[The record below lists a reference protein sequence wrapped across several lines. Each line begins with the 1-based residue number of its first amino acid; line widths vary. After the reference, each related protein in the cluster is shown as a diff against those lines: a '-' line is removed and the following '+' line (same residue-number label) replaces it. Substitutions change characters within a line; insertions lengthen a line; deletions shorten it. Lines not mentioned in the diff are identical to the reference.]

1 MNPSTGKL
9 TGNIIF
15 EIDSQTSNSI
25 ALENNLNLNKS
36 LHWVSWFL
44 IGSLTITALLSFLKI
59 FLLAEISQEL
69 LTVCRMA
76 TILAFGLLAWR
87 KKSLTIWILFGL
99 VAGAEFG
106 YSFPH
111 TAGGLQFLSEIFL
124 RMIKTIIAPL
134 LFATL
139 VNGIAGHTDLKQ
151 VGRMG
156 WKSLLYFEV
165 ASTLALFIGLIA
177 INISKAGVGIN
188 LSAMTGNVPV
198 TVPKMQTTQEFILHI
213 FPENIAKAIFEG
225 NILQIVIFS
234 IIFGI
239 ALSMLGE
246 KYKSPMLKLTAS
258 LTEVM
263 FKFTNIVMY
272 FAPVAVFASIA
283 FTLGHMGT
291 DVLFTLLKLL
301 ATLYVALI
309 AFLLLVLLPAALLFR
324 IPVMKFVSA
333 VSKPASIAFA
343 TANSESALPSA
354 MEAME
359 AFGVPRK
366 IVSFVIPTGYS
377 FNLDGSTLY
386 LSLAAIF
393 VAQAAGIDMPIG
405 QQFAIALTLMLTSKG
420 VAGVSRASFV
430 ILLGTVTTF
439 GLPVEPVMIIL
450 GIDVLLDMARTGVN
464 VIGNCLATAVIAR
477 WEGEFDDAKA
487 NA

>member
-1 MNPSTGKL
+1 MEYKQRL
-9 TGNIIF
+9 K
-15 EIDSQTSNSI
+15 ER
-25 ALENNLNLNKS
+25 
-36 LHWVSWFL
+36 LHWVSWFMVV
-44 IGSLTITALLSFLKI
+44 SVTVTALISVFKI
-59 FLLAEISQEL
+59 FKWIDVPEGIFTFSRAIS
-69 LTVCRMA
+69 
-76 TILAFGLLAWR
+76 ILAFTLLAWR
-87 KKSLTIWILFGL
+87 KKSLTIWILLGL

-106 YSFPH
+106 YDFPQ
-111 TAGGLQFLSEIFL
+111 TAGSLQFLSEIFL

-177 INISKAGVGIN
+177 INISKAGAGIN
-188 LSAMTGNVPV
+188 LSAITGTSSVP
-198 TVPKMQTTQEFILHI
+198 VPKMQTTQEFILHI
-213 FPENIAKAIFEG
+213 FPENIAKAIAEG

-234 IIFGI
+234 ILFGI
-239 ALSMLGE
+239 ALSMLSE

-263 FKFTNIVMY
+263 FKFTGIVMY

-283 FTLGHMGT
+283 YTIGHMGT
-291 DVLFTLLKLL
+291 DVLFTLMKLL
-301 ATLYVALI
+301 ATLYVALL
-309 AFLLLVLLPAALLFR
+309 AFLVLVLVPVALLFR
-324 IPVMKFVSA
+324 IPLLKFMEA

-343 TANSESALPSA
+343 TANSESALPAA
-354 MEAME
+354 MESME

-386 LSLAAIF
+386 LSLAAVF
-393 VAQAAGIDMPIG
+393 VAQAAGIDLSIEK
-405 QQFAIALTLMLTSKG
+405 QLAIALTLMLTSKG

-464 VIGNCLATAVIAR
+464 VIGNCLATTVIAR
-477 WEGEFDDAKA
+477 WEGEFDDERAKGKD
-487 NA
+487 

>member
-1 MNPSTGKL
+1 M
-9 TGNIIF
+9 
-15 EIDSQTSNSI
+15 ENSI
-25 ALENNLNLNKS
+25 KQNIKRN
-36 LHWVSWFL
+36 WTSWFL
-44 IGSLTITALLSFLKI
+44 IGTVTLTVVLSFFKLI
-59 FLLAEISQEL
+59 HLADFGNQL
-69 LTVCRMA
+69 LTSCR
-76 TILAFGLLAWR
+76 ILAIVAFAMVAWK
-87 KKSLTIWILFGL
+87 KKSLTIWILLGL

-106 YSFPH
+106 YDFPQM
-111 TAGGLQFLSEIFL
+111 AGSLQFLAEIFL

-165 ASTLALFIGLIA
+165 ASTLALIIGLIA
-177 INISKAGVGIN
+177 INVSKAGVGIN
-188 LSAMTGNVPV
+188 LSTISTSTPV
-198 TVPKMQTTQEFILHI
+198 VAAKMQTTQEFILHI
-213 FPENIAKAIFEG
+213 FPENIAKAIAEG

-246 KYKSPMLKLTAS
+246 KYKSPMLKFTAS

-263 FKFTNIVMY
+263 FKFTGIVMY

-283 FTLGHMGT
+283 YTIGHMGT

-301 ATLYVALI
+301 LTLYVALL
-309 AFLLLVLLPAALLFR
+309 AFLGLVLLPVALLFK
-324 IPVMKFVSA
+324 IPVLKFMSA

-354 MEAME
+354 MESME

-386 LSLAAIF
+386 LSLAAVF
-393 VAQAAGIDMPIG
+393 VAQAAGIELSIEK
-405 QQFAIALTLMLTSKG
+405 QLVIALTLMLTSKG

-464 VIGNCLATAVIAR
+464 VIGNCLATTVIAR
-477 WEGEFDDAKA
+477 WEGEFDDEKA
-487 NA
+487 NGQLNLS

>member
-1 MNPSTGKL
+1 MEYKQHL
-9 TGNIIF
+9 T
-15 EIDSQTSNSI
+15 ER
-25 ALENNLNLNKS
+25 LN
-36 LHWVSWFL
+36 WVSWFL
-44 IGSLTITALLSFLKI
+44 VISVTITALISVFKI
-59 FLLAEISQEL
+59 FNWLAVPESIFTFSRAIS
-69 LTVCRMA
+69 
-76 TILAFGLLAWR
+76 ILAFTLLAWR
-87 KKSLTIWILFGL
+87 KKSLTIWILLGL

-106 YSFPH
+106 YDFPQM
-111 TAGGLQFLSEIFL
+111 AGSLQFLSEIFL

-139 VNGIAGHTDLKQ
+139 VNGIAGHTDLRQ

-177 INISKAGVGIN
+177 INVSKAGAGIN
-188 LSAMTGNVPV
+188 LAAITGNTAVP
-198 TVPKMQTTQEFILHI
+198 VPKMQTTQEFILHI
-213 FPENIAKAIFEG
+213 FPENIAKAIAEG

-239 ALSMLGE
+239 ALSMLSE

-263 FKFTNIVMY
+263 FKFTGIVMY
-272 FAPVAVFASIA
+272 FAPIAVFASIA
-283 FTLGHMGT
+283 FTIGHMGT
-291 DVLFTLLKLL
+291 DVLFTLMKLL
-301 ATLYVALI
+301 ATLYVALL
-309 AFLLLVLLPAALLFR
+309 AFLLLVLVPVALLFR
-324 IPVMKFVSA
+324 IPVLKFMGA

-343 TANSESALPSA
+343 TANSESALPAA
-354 MEAME
+354 MESME

-386 LSLAAIF
+386 LSLAAVF
-393 VAQAAGIDMPIG
+393 VAQAAGIDLSIEKQM
-405 QQFAIALTLMLTSKG
+405 AIALTLMLTSKG

-464 VIGNCLATAVIAR
+464 VIGNCLATTVIAR

-487 NA
+487 MGGE

>member
-1 MNPSTGKL
+1 MEKRVQPT
-9 TGNIIF
+9 
-15 EIDSQTSNSI
+15 NSP
-25 ALENNLNLNKS
+25 
-36 LHWVSWFL
+36 HWVIWFL
-44 IGSLTITALLSFLKI
+44 AGSFTVTALLSFLKMVHI
-59 FLLAEISQEL
+59 ADLSAPFLTS
-69 LTVCRMA
+69 CR
-76 TILAFGLLAWR
+76 ILSIAAFGMMAWR
-87 KKSLTIWILFGL
+87 KKSLTYWILFGL

-106 YSFPH
+106 YDVPQIASSM
-111 TAGGLQFLSEIFL
+111 QFLAEIFL

-177 INISKAGVGIN
+177 INVSKAGVGLN
-188 LSAMTGNVPV
+188 LTAMTGSVPV
-198 TVPKMQTTQEFILHI
+198 AAAKMQSTQEFILHI
-213 FPENIAKAIFEG
+213 FPENIAKAIAEG

-246 KYKSPMLKLTAS
+246 KYKAPMLKFTAS

-263 FKFTNIVMY
+263 FKFTSIVMY
-272 FAPVAVFASIA
+272 FAPIAVFASIA
-283 FTLGHMGT
+283 YTIGHLGT
-291 DVLFTLLKLL
+291 DVLFTLMKLL
-301 ATLYVALI
+301 LTLYVALL
-309 AFLLLVLLPAALLFR
+309 AFLVLVLLPVALLFK
-324 IPVMKFVSA
+324 IPVLKFMDA

-354 MEAME
+354 MESME

-450 GIDVLLDMARTGVN
+450 GIDVLLDMGRTGVN

-487 NA
+487 KG

>member
-1 MNPSTGKL
+1 MENKL
-9 TGNIIF
+9 KNGN
-15 EIDSQTSNSI
+15 
-25 ALENNLNLNKS
+25 S
-36 LHWVSWFL
+36 LHWDTWL
-44 IGSLTITALLSFLKI
+44 LTGAITVTVVLSFIKMFHVADPRDG
-59 FLLAEISQEL
+59 FLTFSRIL
-69 LTVCRMA
+69 
-76 TILAFGLLAWR
+76 TILAFTLIAWR
-87 KKSLTIWILFGL
+87 KKSLTVWILLGL

-106 YSFPH
+106 FDLPH
-111 TAGGLQFLSEIFL
+111 AAGSLQFLAEIFL

-156 WKSLLYFEV
+156 WKSLLYFEI
-165 ASTLALFIGLIA
+165 ASTLALFIGLVA
-177 INISKAGVGIN
+177 INVSKAGVGIK
-188 LSAMTGNVPV
+188 LSAMTGNLPV
-198 TVPKMQTTQEFILHI
+198 AAAKMQTTQEFLLHI
-213 FPENIAKAIFEG
+213 FPENIAKAIAEG

-239 ALSMLGE
+239 ALSMLDE
-246 KYKSPMLKLTAS
+246 KYKTPMLKLTAS
-258 LTEVM
+258 LTEIM
-263 FKFTNIVMY
+263 FKFTGIVMY
-272 FAPVAVFASIA
+272 FAPIAVFASIA
-283 FTLGHMGT
+283 FTIGHMGT

-301 ATLYVALI
+301 VTLYVALI
-309 AFLLLVLLPAALLFR
+309 AFLILVLLPVALLFR
-324 IPVMKFVSA
+324 IPVLKFMSA

-354 MEAME
+354 MESME

-430 ILLGTVTTF
+430 ILLGTVATF

-464 VIGNCLATAVIAR
+464 VIGNCLATTVIAR
-477 WEGEFDDAKA
+477 WEGEFDDEMA
-487 NA
+487 NR

>member
-1 MNPSTGKL
+1 MENKYKFTNP
-9 TGNIIF
+9 
-15 EIDSQTSNSI
+15 
-25 ALENNLNLNKS
+25 LN
-36 LHWVSWFL
+36 WDTWFL
-44 IGSLTITALLSFLKI
+44 VSALTITVLFSFLNMVQI
-59 FLLAEISQEL
+59 AEVSPQL
-69 LTVCRMA
+69 LTAFRLL
-76 TILAFGLLAWR
+76 TILAFGISAWR

-106 YSFPH
+106 HDLPQMANS
-111 TAGGLQFLSEIFL
+111 LQFLSEIFL

-156 WKSLLYFEV
+156 WKSLLYFEI
-165 ASTLALFIGLIA
+165 ASTLALFIGLIS
-177 INISKAGVGIN
+177 INVSKAGVGIN
-188 LSAMTGNVPV
+188 LSAMTSNLAVPAA
-198 TVPKMQTTQEFILHI
+198 KMQTTQEFILHI
-213 FPENIAKAIFEG
+213 FPENIAKAITEG

-239 ALSMLGE
+239 ALSMLGG
-246 KYKSPMLKLTAS
+246 KYKEPMLKFTAS

-263 FKFTNIVMY
+263 FKFTGIVMY

-283 FTLGHMGT
+283 YTIGHMGT

-301 ATLYVALI
+301 ATLYVALF
-309 AFLLLVLLPAALLFR
+309 AFLFLVLFPVALIFR
-324 IPVMKFVSA
+324 IPVLKFMSA

-354 MEAME
+354 MESME
-359 AFGVPRK
+359 NFGVPRK

-386 LSLAAIF
+386 LSLAAVF
-393 VAQAAGIDMPIG
+393 VAQAAGIELSIEK
-405 QQFAIALTLMLTSKG
+405 QFVIALTLMLTSKG

-464 VIGNCLATAVIAR
+464 VVGNCLATTVIAR
-477 WEGEFDDAKA
+477 WEGEFDDIKA
-487 NA
+487 NT

>member
-1 MNPSTGKL
+1 MNRYS
-9 TGNIIF
+9 
-15 EIDSQTSNSI
+15 
-25 ALENNLNLNKS
+25 LN
-36 LHWVSWFL
+36 WVTWVL
-44 IGSLTITALLSFLKI
+44 LVVLTITVFLSFLN
-59 FLLAEISQEL
+59 FFHLADLGSGL
-69 LTVCRMA
+69 LTGSRML
-76 TILAFGLLAWR
+76 TILVIGFIAWR
-87 KKSLTIWILFGL
+87 KKTLTIWILLGL

-106 YSFPH
+106 FSFPQI
-111 TAGGLQFLSEIFL
+111 AGSLQFLSEIFL

-156 WKSLLYFEV
+156 WKSLLYFEI
-165 ASTLALFIGLIA
+165 ASTLALVIGLIA

-188 LSAMTGNVPV
+188 LSAITGNVPAV
-198 TVPKMQTTQEFILHI
+198 ATKMQTTQEFILHI
-213 FPENIAKAIFEG
+213 FPENIAKAIAEG

-239 ALSMLGE
+239 ALSMLNE

-263 FKFTNIVMY
+263 FKFTGIIMY

-283 FTLGHMGT
+283 FTIGHMGT
-291 DVLFTLLKLL
+291 DVLFTLMKLL
-301 ATLYVALI
+301 ATLYVALS
-309 AFLLLVLLPAALLFR
+309 AFLLLVLLPVALLFR
-324 IPVMKFVSA
+324 IPVLKFMEA

-354 MEAME
+354 MESME

-386 LSLAAIF
+386 LSLAAVF
-393 VAQAAGIDMPIG
+393 VAQAAGIDLSIEK
-405 QQFAIALTLMLTSKG
+405 QIAIALTLMLTSKG

-430 ILLGTVTTF
+430 ILLGTVATF

-450 GIDVLLDMARTGVN
+450 GIDVLLDMGRTGVN

-477 WEGEFDDAKA
+477 WEGEFDEAKA
-487 NA
+487 RN

>member
-1 MNPSTGKL
+1 MVHIADLSVPLL
-9 TGNIIF
+9 TCCR
-15 EIDSQTSNSI
+15 
-25 ALENNLNLNKS
+25 
-36 LHWVSWFL
+36 V
-44 IGSLTITALLSFLKI
+44 LTIF
-59 FLLAEISQEL
+59 
-69 LTVCRMA
+69 
-76 TILAFGLLAWR
+76 AFGWLAWR
-87 KKSLTIWILFGL
+87 KKSLTYWILFGL

-106 YSFPH
+106 YDVPQIASSM
-111 TAGGLQFLSEIFL
+111 QFLAEIFL

-177 INISKAGVGIN
+177 INVSKAGVGIN
-188 LSAMTGNVPV
+188 LSAMTGTAPV
-198 TVPKMQTTQEFILHI
+198 VAAKMQTTQEFILHI
-213 FPENIAKAIFEG
+213 FPENIAKAIVEG

-246 KYKSPMLKLTAS
+246 KYKAPMLKFTAS

-263 FKFTNIVMY
+263 FKFTGIVMY

-283 FTLGHMGT
+283 YTIGHLGT

-301 ATLYVALI
+301 LTLYVALL
-309 AFLLLVLLPAALLFR
+309 AFLTLVLLPVALLFK
-324 IPVMKFVSA
+324 IPVLKFMNA

-354 MEAME
+354 MESME

-393 VAQAAGIDMPIG
+393 VAQAAGIEMPIG

-450 GIDVLLDMARTGVN
+450 GIDVLLDMGRTGVN

-477 WEGEFDDAKA
+477 WEGEFDEAKA
-487 NA
+487 KG